1 MISVFCNNKEIPLNK
16 VTFSDGAF
24 TYKLDS
30 LPKDAR
36 YIWLTVDPST
46 PVYMV
51 REEILLVT
59 ECIASLADEMYFEKD
74 VELNLSL
81 DYLPYG
87 RCDRVFEAGNPN
99 SLLSFLNTLD
109 DINGFDKIYINDIH
123 NSKAVHD
130 IIYQYRMNLNI
141 IEKSQ
146 LSCFKDSIPFDFN
159 TEYDIVLSPDKGSR
173 EKSRTIAEHLEVD
186 VFNCEKERD
195 VTTGKIIKSVLP
207 DINLKGKKIL
217 IPDDLLDGGYTFYK
231 LAELLKKEGALQVD
245 LYVTH
250 MIGSKGLDLF
260 KGLIDNI
267 YCYQIVGSYLNKE
280 DINNFNSRGER

>member
-1 MISVFCNNKEIPLNK
+1 MLKVSCNNMEIPLNK

-24 TYKLDS
+24 TYKLDG

-36 YIWLTVDPST
+36 YIWVVVDPST
-46 PVYMV
+46 PVYVV

-59 ECIASLADEMYFEKD
+59 ECIASLTDEMYFEKD

-87 RCDRVFEAGNPN
+87 RCDRVFETGNPN
-99 SLLSFLNTLD
+99 ALLSFLNTLD

-130 IIYQYRMNLNI
+130 IIYQYGMNLNI

-159 TEYDIVLSPDKGSR
+159 TDYDIVLSPDKGSR

-195 VTTGKIIKSVLP
+195 VNTGKIIKSVLP

-267 YCYQIVGSYLNKE
+267 YCYQIVGNHLNKE
-280 DINNFNSRGER
+280 DIRVFNEREEK

>member
-87 RCDRVFEAGNPN
+87 RCDRVFETGNPN
-99 SLLSFLNTLD
+99 ALLSFLNTLD

-130 IIYQYRMNLNI
+130 IIYQYGMNLNI

-159 TEYDIVLSPDKGSR
+159 TDYDIVLSPDKGSR
-173 EKSRTIAEHLEVD
+173 KKSRTIAEHLEVD

-195 VTTGKIIKSVLP
+195 VTTGNIIKSVLP

-267 YCYQIVGSYLNKE
+267 YCYQIVGNHLNKE
-280 DINNFNSRGER
+280 DINNFNSREEK

>member
-1 MISVFCNNKEIPLNK
+1 MLKVSCNNIEILLNR
-16 VTFSDGAF
+16 VAFSDGAF

-36 YIWLTVDPST
+36 YIWVVVDPST
-46 PVYMV
+46 PVYLV
-51 REEILLVT
+51 REELIVLGDCFLRLGSDYFDHNV
-59 ECIASLADEMYFEKD
+59 EMK
-74 VELNLSL
+74 LSL
-81 DYLPYG
+81 DYFPYA
-87 RCDRVFEAGNPN
+87 RCDRKFEDGNPIM
-99 SLLSFLNTLD
+99 LTEFCYFLVD
-109 DINGFDKIYINDIH
+109 EFCYYDKIYTCDIH
-123 NSKAVHD
+123 NNSIPKMILCEKLV
-130 IIYQYRMNLNI
+130 
-141 IEKSQ
+141 EKSQ
-146 LSCFKDSIPFDFN
+146 LSCFKESLSLDFS

-173 EKSRTIAEHLEVD
+173 EKARTIAKHLKVD

-195 VTTGKIIKSVLP
+195 IETGKIIKSVLP
-207 DINLKGKKIL
+207 AIDLSGKKIL

-267 YCYQIVGSYLNKE
+267 YCYQIVGNYLNKE
-280 DINNFNSRGER
+280 DINNFNSREEK